1 MYIACIIK
9 LFLDFILFASSLWVL
24 RKISLSI
31 MVWHLYEF
39 AAMEK
44 YMICHV
50 LLRNMF
56 DFWQKYRNVAKLN
69 KLILKILQSLIKKWG
84 LLGFLD
90 QKIDRTSVGTNSKN
104 LKFEHS
110 NFGISELRTPRTYL
124 KNCQSNSNLRVRT
137 STFLCT
143 YYEIFMILRFM
154 K

>member
-50 LLRNMF
+50 LLGNMF

-90 QKIDRTSVGTNSKN
+90 QKIDRTVHYSETALSESALLEDAQYSALVSVMDSHDVKN
-104 LKFEHS
+104 IGR
-110 NFGISELRTPRTYL
+110 N
-124 KNCQSNSNLRVRT
+124 KNVSYGRLVH
-137 STFLCT
+137 FWG
-143 YYEIFMILRFM
+143 F
-154 K
+154 